1 MKGRNSRTKPNLLT
15 LHKVLRQ
22 RVTSERNCEVC
33 GGYIDVA
40 ENLILLGCDSVS
52 SGKKIPTF
60 SRKILP
66 S

>member
-1 MKGRNSRTKPNLLT
+1 VKGRNSRTKPNLLV

-33 GGYIDVA
+33 GGYMDVA
-40 ENLILLGCDSVS
+40 ENLLFLGCDSVS
-52 SGKKIPTF
+52 SGKEIPTF
-60 SRKILP
+60 SRKIRP